1 LDIIITKIIC
11 SNNNKWIFKT
21 IKAFKWTLTAK
32 ISSNKITKTIKFII
46 NKILPIKINNR
57 EVNNNNFK
65 NNNKIKN
72 FNNNKNN
79 FLTLPKKNS
88 VRNSNSKEF

>member
-1 LDIIITKIIC
+1 MDIIITKIIC

-21 IKAFKWTLTAK
+21 IKAFKSK
-32 ISSNKITKTIKFII
+32 FSSNKITKTIKFII